1 VAVNTAFVLAALTV
15 APSVLRRLSAAR
27 WNRLASQQPIAWALA
42 VLFGYVALAAA
53 LEVTIVF
60 AAFLAGF
67 GLVGG
72 MHRTESERFKAPLD
86 NITSVSIGLF
96 IPVYFALVGY
106 SLDFSRD
113 FNPAV
118 FGGFLIGS
126 SIVHMSAVAL
136 ATRCAGFRGLDV
148 VNIAI
153 AHNARG
159 GPGIV
164 MASVAFSEG
173 IINLSMFTAL
183 VLTSVVTS
191 QAAGFWLDRVLR
203 NGWPLLSGSDLRKRG
218 IEPETDAPADAPAP
232 LPATVNGH
240 AAKQPVG

>member
-1 VAVNTAFVLAALTV
+1 
-15 APSVLRRLSAAR
+15 
-27 WNRLASQQPIAWALA
+27 
-42 VLFGYVALAAA
+42 
-53 LEVTIVF
+53 
-60 AAFLAGF
+60 
-67 GLVGG
+67 
-72 MHRTESERFKAPLD
+72 M
-86 NITSVSIGLF
+86 
-96 IPVYFALVGY
+96 GY
-106 SLDFSRD
+106 SLDFTRD
-113 FNPAV
+113 FNPAI

-218 IEPETDAPADAPAP
+218 IEPETEAPAAPVPTA
-232 LPATVNGH
+232 VNGH